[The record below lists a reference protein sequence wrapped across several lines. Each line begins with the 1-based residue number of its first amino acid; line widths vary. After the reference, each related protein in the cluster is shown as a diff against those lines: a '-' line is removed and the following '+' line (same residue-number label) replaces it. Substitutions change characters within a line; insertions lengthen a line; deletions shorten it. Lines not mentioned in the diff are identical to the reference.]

1 MIFYDDQHLPNDL
14 IEIYETIKLRKKAIR
29 ANINRI
35 INEEFSKDTEK
46 IGEIIRYVAL
56 SGETY
61 YRSFLVEILGNLFDV
76 QKPKQRF
83 IATILEFL
91 HTADVMQSSLPEIDN
106 EMFRHN
112 SLSCYQKFGKEMTI
126 IAHSALV
133 SLVFY
138 LISSENNNVS
148 LKKNEK
154 CKLIEILSS
163 FNGKDGVSTRQIMK
177 VMSKKKQTFFKDE
190 IIRMHKLKL
199 QTFFLAGCECITYLS
214 GQNKDTTRLSTNYV
228 NNICGLLEILDGLIT
243 NNNNNYL
250 TNIPQDTIDKA
261 DILLKQAILSTELI
275 CDKLNIDVKNGKQLI
290 DFAKFIAYTIQ
301 IESKKYTN
309 IYTYNYNMPI
319 ATSIN

>member
-35 INEEFSKDTEK
+35 INEEFNKDTEK

-61 YRSFLVEILGNLFDV
+61 YRSFLVEILGNLFDAP
-76 QKPKQRF
+76 KPKQRF

-106 EMFRHN
+106 EIFRHN

-163 FNGKDGVSTRQIMK
+163 FNGKDGISTRQIMK

-214 GQNKDTTRLSTNYV
+214 GQNKDITRLATNYV
-228 NNICGLLEILDGLIT
+228 NNICGLLEILDNLIT
-243 NNNNNYL
+243 NNGNSYF
-250 TNIPQDTIDKA
+250 TDIPQDIVSKA
-261 DILLKQAILSTELI
+261 NILLKQTTLSVELI
-275 CDKLNIDVKNGKQLI
+275 CDKLDVNIKKGKQLI
-290 DFAKFIAYTIQ
+290 DFAKFIVYTITM
-301 IESKKYTN
+301 ESKKYSN
-309 IYTYNYNMPI
+309 IYTQNYNFKD
-319 ATSIN
+319 SITIN

>member
-35 INEEFSKDTEK
+35 INEEFNKDTEK

-76 QKPKQRF
+76 PKPKQHF
-83 IATILEFL
+83 
-91 HTADVMQSSLPEIDN
+91 SSLPEIDN

-228 NNICGLLEILDGLIT
+228 NNICGLLEMLDGLIT

-275 CDKLNIDVKNGKQLI
+275 CDKLKQKIYKYLH
-290 DFAKFIAYTIQ
+290 IQ
-301 IESKKYTN
+301 L
-309 IYTYNYNMPI
+309 
-319 ATSIN
+319 